1 MNSNSLL
8 TFSKASSIFC
18 LLTILFA
25 CTHKKGLGIK
35 NAFTKIKIYVKEEK
49 HYFKH
54 RSLRNLNFM
63 DTMKFKDYYK
73 QNFEPLS
80 DSLKIIYLSDNFKD
94 ETGRSY
100 SNKMLTTDV
109 KAFLIA
115 SLYISSFFEP
125 TIIKIY
131 GKDYTVLFFSM
142 VLENRYF
149 NFLVS

>member
-1 MNSNSLL
+1 MYP
-8 TFSKASSIFC
+8 
-18 LLTILFA
+18 
-25 CTHKKGLGIK
+25 KKGLGIK
-35 NAFTKIKIYVKEEK
+35 NTITKIKIDVKEEK

-54 RSLRNLNFM
+54 RFLRNLNFI
-63 DTMKFKDYYK
+63 DTMKIKDYYK

-80 DSLKIIYLSDNFKD
+80 DSLKIIYLYDYFKD
-94 ETGRSY
+94 ETGHSY
-100 SNKMLTTDV
+100 SKEILTNDV

-115 SLYISSFFEP
+115 SLYFPSFFNP